1 MIIDYAIG
9 LLLFT
14 SITFI
19 IWLINDIVGHFNLQ
33 NLLKDWSAIATLITS
48 GVALWIA
55 TNQQRHAD
63 KRENETRRRKER
75 AARAVLPLALSELIS
90 YCIECVQIIYHYYIL
105 NDDLPNNIKLET
117 PALPERLIE
126 TIQNVM
132 EHSELELTEILATL
146 INEVQIQNSRFNSS
160 YVAATAKFRHSNL
173 NYLLADAINLHAEAS
188 LIFKFARGVESKITN
203 KKNIIDSTFILGI
216 REENF
221 PDVFNIMR
229 KRKMIVDDRD

>member
-1 MIIDYAIG
+1 M
-9 LLLFT
+9 
-14 SITFI
+14 
-19 IWLINDIVGHFNLQ
+19 
-33 NLLKDWSAIATLITS
+33 
-48 GVALWIA
+48 
-55 TNQQRHAD
+55 
-63 KRENETRRRKER
+63 
-75 AARAVLPLALSELIS
+75 
-90 YCIECVQIIYHYYIL
+90 

-188 LIFKFARGVESKITN
+188 RIFKFARGVESKITN